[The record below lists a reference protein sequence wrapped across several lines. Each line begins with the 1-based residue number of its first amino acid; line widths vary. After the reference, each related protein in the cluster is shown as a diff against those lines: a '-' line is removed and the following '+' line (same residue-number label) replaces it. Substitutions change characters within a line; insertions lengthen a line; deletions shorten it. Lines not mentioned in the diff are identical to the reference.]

1 MSFASK
7 FNKGKK
13 FEIDVTG
20 FHGYYNLKTLYTKVG
35 GEHVYPV
42 RAIFINTKGK
52 YGEHPQVAT
61 DSYFISLPSH
71 LTATCKDI
79 LADDE
84 SVETINRGL
93 VGLKVYEYT
102 TPNANKPCYSIEWV
116 DLANGW
122 KEEAVTMPEPDGV
135 RKENNADTSV
145 EAGEETPFN

>member
-20 FHGYYNLKTLYTKVG
+20 FSSYYNLKTLFTKVG
-35 GEHVYPV
+35 SDHIYPV

-61 DSYFISLPSH
+61 DGYFISLPSH

-102 TPNANKPCYSIEWV
+102 TPNASKPCYSVEWV

-122 KEEAVTMPEPDGV
+122 TEEAVTMPDPDGT
-135 RKENNADTSV
+135 RKEQAETATV
-145 EAGEETPFN
+145 EAGEEVPFN